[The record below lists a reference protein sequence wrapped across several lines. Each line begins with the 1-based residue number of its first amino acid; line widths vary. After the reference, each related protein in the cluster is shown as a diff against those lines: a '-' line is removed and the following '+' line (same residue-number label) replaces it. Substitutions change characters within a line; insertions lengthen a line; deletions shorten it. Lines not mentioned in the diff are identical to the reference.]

1 MSFMFKPLA
10 YDDVTAINRPVLSS
24 FITEAIAVGNENAAA
39 TIIKS
44 VDRSQKPVILVDGY
58 VGSDFANFVNE
69 LQKQIAGKSS
79 KSFDMKEVYLSEE
92 EINELTRSNLPL
104 NYDDDPVLLF
114 GSIFE
119 GRIEDFIDSEK
130 LKNRIDE
137 ILDFDGVSIVYGHGC
152 TVKPLLEL
160 AAKVVYIDIS
170 PKSTAVRA
178 REGKFMNIGDNEIR
192 PFNALMRRNYFVDF
206 EIVIHQRNKLVNENL
221 VDFYIDG
228 NNDDKYK
235 LLPFEAFKELLGTLV
250 KYPFRCKPVYLEGI
264 WGGEYIRKIRNI
276 PMDISKNIAWIFEFI
291 PMEVSIVVD
300 VNAFNFELPFATFMS
315 LQGEFIIGKKAY
327 EWFDGY
333 FPVRFN
339 YDDTY
344 HSDGNMSVQVHPEG
358 DFTRKHYNEK
368 GSQDEAYYVIATG
381 HNAKTYVGFKN
392 DADVGEFLDLA
403 EKSQRYGT
411 DVDYKKY
418 INAEDSIPG
427 KQFMLPAGTIHASGQ
442 NQLILELGSL
452 TIGSYTY
459 KIYDYNRKD
468 KDGKTRPI
476 HLKNARKV
484 LKHNRNADWVR
495 KNIAIEPI
503 QIKESGDFKEF
514 IVGDT
519 DLMYYQTSRVELKTN
534 GSYKSK
540 NNDQFTVITLVDGEE
555 IEVYSESNPN
565 FKFTQKYLEI
575 VVIPSAITDYV
586 IINKGYQPAVVH
598 KTYLKPDFEK
608 YIL

>member
-1 MSFMFKPLA
+1 
-10 YDDVTAINRPVLSS
+10 
-24 FITEAIAVGNENAAA
+24 
-39 TIIKS
+39 
-44 VDRSQKPVILVDGY
+44 
-58 VGSDFANFVNE
+58 
-69 LQKQIAGKSS
+69 
-79 KSFDMKEVYLSEE
+79 
-92 EINELTRSNLPL
+92 
-104 NYDDDPVLLF
+104 
-114 GSIFE
+114 
-119 GRIEDFIDSEK
+119 
-130 LKNRIDE
+130 
-137 ILDFDGVSIVYGHGC
+137 
-152 TVKPLLEL
+152 
-160 AAKVVYIDIS
+160 
-170 PKSTAVRA
+170 
-178 REGKFMNIGDNEIR
+178 
-192 PFNALMRRNYFVDF
+192 
-206 EIVIHQRNKLVNENL
+206 
-221 VDFYIDG
+221 
-228 NNDDKYK
+228 
-235 LLPFEAFKELLGTLV
+235 LV

-452 TIGSYTY
+452 TIP
-459 KIYDYNRKD
+459 
-468 KDGKTRPI
+468 TRFMI
-476 HLKNARKV
+476 IT
-484 LKHNRNADWVR
+484 VR
-495 KNIAIEPI
+495 IRME
-503 QIKESGDFKEF
+503 
-514 IVGDT
+514 
-519 DLMYYQTSRVELKTN
+519 
-534 GSYKSK
+534 
-540 NNDQFTVITLVDGEE
+540 
-555 IEVYSESNPN
+555 
-565 FKFTQKYLEI
+565 
-575 VVIPSAITDYV
+575 
-586 IINKGYQPAVVH
+586 
-598 KTYLKPDFEK
+598 KPVRST
-608 YIL
+608 